1 MRSGA
6 IVPLMHVDDQTMNI
20 TGMRK
25 DGSRRDELIL
35 RVAASA
41 EPTTF
46 ILYEDDGVSIAYQDG
61 MVRSTEITQQQ
72 QGSSITVHVAPAQGT
87 YEGALVER
95 DTHLQVVTRDGNAP
109 NRVKLNGQVL
119 DQAGTEAEF
128 DAMKSGWYFAAPN
141 LVLVKTGVIGVAIPK
156 TIEIRY

>member
-1 MRSGA
+1 
-6 IVPLMHVDDQTMNI
+6 MHVDDQTMNI

-41 EPTTF
+41 EPTNFT
-46 ILYEDDGVSIAYQDG
+46 LYEDDGVSIAYQDG
-61 MVRSTEITQQQ
+61 AFRTTRITQQQ
-72 QGSSITVHVAPAQGT
+72 VGDTITVSVAAAQGT
-87 YEGALVER
+87 YVGALAER
-95 DTHLQVVTRDGNAP
+95 DTHLQVVTKEAKAP
-109 NRVKLNGQVL
+109 NRVTLNGQVL
-119 DQAGTEAEF
+119 DQAATEAEF